1 MPDELPEAAHDEVQ
15 PDIRHGAV
23 TANFRIT
30 DSRGKNKKPFDAPV
44 PAPVDLD
51 QPTAPVQVVQQQGSV
66 ARIRDYLLNWVQ
78 RAFAGASMGERVG
91 WDISMIIAQ
100 ANGQQAPM
108 WLIYAEIDG
117 LAIGSRIPGA
127 IMAPITSN
135 YEDFQKGCGEL
146 LENLR
151 QQRTK
156 MVQQTNGQINGVD
169 IVGPPK

>member
-1 MPDELPEAAHDEVQ
+1 MPDELPEAAPDEVQ

-30 DSRGKNKKPFDAPV
+30 DSRGKNKKPHEPV
-44 PAPVDLD
+44 PAPVNLD
-51 QPTAPVQVVQQQGSV
+51 QPTAPVQQVQSGSV
-66 ARIRDYLLNWVQ
+66 ARIRDYLLQWVQ

-117 LAIGSRIPGA
+117 IAIGQRIPGA
-127 IMAPITSN
+127 IMAPVTSN
-135 YEDFQKGCGEL
+135 YEDFQKGCGDL

-151 QQRTK
+151 QQRTQL
-156 MVQQTNGQINGVD
+156 VQQANGQINGVD